1 MLGKE
6 IFTVARPHK
15 TSPSIGISWAYPST
29 YEVGIAGLGYQLV
42 WWLLEQDL
50 DTEIARVFTDAQE
63 YGWDENE
70 LLGFTLSW
78 ELDYINVLNLLTKA
92 GVNHL
97 AEQRTD
103 AEPIIFGGG
112 PVLTANPEP
121 FADIFDVILLGDA
134 EAVVPKFL
142 EAWKE
147 VRTIKSRSEK
157 LRRLAAVD
165 GLYVPQFYRYE
176 VTEPRGPLKAIVP
189 TVSGI
194 PDAPSKLV
202 YTPPSDYVAHS
213 VMLSPDS
220 TWANMFLVEVARSC
234 PQECRFCLAS
244 YLTRPFRSSN
254 VDTLMSKIDLGLR
267 YTKKIGLLGAS
278 VTEHPEFDRIA
289 EELLKRPNVDVSIAS
304 VRADSLNPL
313 ILEMLSKLGQ
323 RSVTI
328 AMESGSERLRQI
340 MKKNLTEEQ
349 LFHAIDLI
357 DQSGLQGVKLYGIA
371 GLPGETQEDLDETVR
386 VMTQLKKAHK
396 RLRFVFG
403 CSSFVPKAQTPFQWA
418 GRDRR
423 SAEKLE
429 YLRKR
434 IAKLGIEMRPESH
447 NWSDIQALLSRGDR
461 RLTQTLMEVAQ
472 TKANI
477 GSWKK
482 ALRNLPPDC
491 PSQDYFVYR
500 DIPYDEVLPWS
511 HLVNT
516 ARSGMLLKHSQAAQ
530 ALTGDRAF

>member
-6 IFTVARPHK
+6 ILTVARPHK
-15 TSPSIGISWAYPST
+15 TSPSIGISWAFPNT

-42 WWLLEQDL
+42 WWLLEQNP
-50 DTEIARVFTDAQE
+50 DTQVLRAFTDLQE
-63 YGWDENE
+63 HGWEHNE
-70 LLGFTLSW
+70 LMGFTLGW
-78 ELDYINVLNLLTKA
+78 ELDYINVLNMLTQA
-92 GVNHL
+92 GINHL
-97 AEQRTD
+97 SVLRED
-103 AEPIIFGGG
+103 NEPIIFGGG

-121 FADIFDVILLGDA
+121 FAEIFDVILLGDA
-134 EAVVPKFL
+134 EAVIPTFL

-147 VRTIKSRSEK
+147 VRTIQSRKEK
-157 LRRLAAVD
+157 LRKLAAVD
-165 GLYVPQFYRYE
+165 GLYVPQFYAYE
-176 VTEPRGPLKAIVP
+176 LVEPRGPIKAIHSTDP
-189 TVSGI
+189 LI
-194 PDAPSKLV
+194 PDTAAKLV
-202 YTPPSDYVAHS
+202 FTPPPDYVAHS
-213 VMLSPDS
+213 VMLSPNS

-244 YLTRPFRSSN
+244 YLTRPFRASN
-254 VDTLMSKIDLGLR
+254 VDTLMEKIDLGLR

-289 EELLKRPNVDVSIAS
+289 EELLKRENLDISIAS

-328 AMESGSERLRQI
+328 AMESGSERLREV
-340 MKKNLTEEQ
+340 MKKNLTEEE

-371 GLPGETQEDLDETVR
+371 GLPGETDEDLDETVR

-403 CSSFVPKAQTPFQWA
+403 CSSFVPKAQTPFQWS

-423 SAEKLE
+423 SAHKLE

-461 RLTQTLMEVAQ
+461 RLTPALMEVAQ
-472 TKANI
+472 SKGNI
-477 GSWKK
+477 GAWKK
-482 ALRNLPPDC
+482 ALRNLPPEC
-491 PSQDYFVYR
+491 PPEDYFVYR
-500 DIPYDEVLPWS
+500 DIPYEEVLPWS
-511 HLVNT
+511 HLINT
-516 ARSGMLLKHSQAAQ
+516 SRTGMLLKHSQAALQ
-530 ALTGDRAF
+530 THTHAP